1 MNYKLLMTLKILFF
15 NETSS
20 FKDYFLKSSANQ
32 SSDSELH
39 QQQILFLQKE
49 ITSKD
54 NMEQCLLTQPSK
66 QPILFKRNTMSYKRS
81 TDREEQY
88 TIETCLPV

>member
-1 MNYKLLMTLKILFF
+1 MTLKILFF
-15 NETSS
+15 NETRS

-49 ITSKD
+49 LTNKD
-54 NMEQCLLTQPSK
+54 NMISA
-66 QPILFKRNTMSYKRS
+66 Y
-81 TDREEQY
+81 
-88 TIETCLPV
+88 

>member
-1 MNYKLLMTLKILFF
+1 MVFRGHFVKNAL
-15 NETSS
+15 
-20 FKDYFLKSSANQ
+20 ANQ

-66 QPILFKRNTMSYKRS
+66 QPILFKSNTMSYKRS

-88 TIETCLPV
+88 TIETYLPV